1 MYKENILCPGETIK
15 ELLEVYNYTQEDLAD
30 KLDMDLKTV
39 NEILNGKAFITD
51 DIVIKLEIIF
61 NINAIFWNNLEYN
74 YRKTLKHE
82 SKSSH

>member
-30 KLDMDLKTV
+30 KLDMDLKAV
-39 NEILNGKAFITD
+39 NGILNGKAFITD

-74 YRKTLKHE
+74 YRKTLKQE
-82 SKSSH
+82 SKSRH